1 MKINLLQAAEGAA
14 GAAGDAAP
22 PEGPMGGWGQ
32 IALIAVIGVVF
43 YMFLIRPNQKK
54 QKAAKA
60 FRENLSKGDRIVTI
74 GGVHGKVDS
83 LKDATIVITVEDGTK
98 MKIERSAI
106 ASQFQ
111 EEGLGQKK

>member
-14 GAAGDAAP
+14 GAAGDPA

-60 FRENLSKGDRIVTI
+60 FRQNLGKGDRIVTI
-74 GGVHGKVDS
+74 GGVHGKVES
-83 LKDATIVITVEDGTK
+83 LKDATVVISVEDGTK
-98 MKIERSAI
+98 MQIERSAI
-106 ASQFQ
+106 ASQFS